1 MPTEQPEIN
10 VSHDKR
16 EQILNGAM
24 QIFLTH
30 GYAGTSM
37 DRVAATAGVSKQTIY
52 SHFQDK
58 QGLFTALIDRVT
70 RDRFQIVF
78 GALPLAG
85 EPERVLRKIA
95 YTLLHAIA
103 EDREYIAF
111 IRLVIGESG
120 RFPELARQFVGTIP
134 KRAIAT
140 LSKYFENHRELNCP
154 DPEATTRIFLGS
166 LVSFVLMQN
175 VLEGEAVMPMD
186 GDRLVE
192 RLINLVL
199 KSS

>member
-1 MPTEQPEIN
+1 MPTERPKIS
-10 VSHDKR
+10 VPTDKR

-24 QIFLTH
+24 QVFLTH

-78 GALPLAG
+78 GALPLTG

-95 YTLLHAIA
+95 DTLLHSIA
-103 EDREYIAF
+103 EDTEYIAF

-192 RLINLVL
+192 RLITLVL
-199 KSS
+199 QSS